1 MTNFAE
7 QAVDLDTKINRLG
20 SSIRQGRDESKLD
33 LADIAVEMTRILG
46 DLTNFD
52 NWTTAQLTTIKNIVD
67 RLGIPK
73 NYRTAGFTHRL
84 FTWSQYKPQQGLI
97 NLFLLSN
104 VDSNRSLEEP
114 LLSSQQNG
122 TFTTMKIS
130 SMVSALQRPGAGIR
144 YLDLETRT
152 VITQDEAYALANAG
166 VDNGQINDQDPPN
179 GTW

>member
-1 MTNFAE
+1 MT
-7 QAVDLDTKINRLG
+7 
-20 SSIRQGRDESKLD
+20 S
-33 LADIAVEMTRILG
+33 
-46 DLTNFD
+46 
-52 NWTTAQLTTIKNIVD
+52 AQLTVIKNTVD

-73 NYRTAGFTHRL
+73 NYQTAGFTHRL
-84 FTWSQYKPQQGLI
+84 FTWNQYKPQQGLI

-104 VDSNRSLEEP
+104 IEPNRSLEEP

-152 VITQDEAYALANAG
+152 VITQAEAYALANAEWTIETLIM
-166 VDNGQINDQDPPN
+166 VNGNLFFYAQHFSSSCGSIISAGFVLCLIGMVPN
-179 GTW
+179 WY